1 MVSTDLTKNFHGEA
15 MIEYTAIGVVHSPF
29 KEPAGTPIQAAGA
42 AAADV
47 EAVVEIYPQF
57 SEGLKDIEG
66 FSHLIIL
73 CHLHRVQPTG
83 LLVKPFLENELHGV
97 FATRSPGRPNPI
109 GFSVVRLDK
118 VEGRLLRVRGVD
130 ILDQTPVLDIKPYIG
145 EFDCREAERVGWL
158 ANNLHKLHE
167 TKDDGRFAK

>member
-1 MVSTDLTKNFHGEA
+1 
-15 MIEYTAIGVVHSPF
+15 MIQYSAIGIVHSPF
-29 KEPAGTPIQAAGA
+29 KEPAGTPIQSTGA

-57 SEGLKDIEG
+57 SEGLKDIDG
-66 FSHLIIL
+66 FSHLILL
-73 CHLHRVQPTG
+73 CHMHRIQSTG
-83 LLVKPFLENELHGV
+83 LLVKPFLGNELHGV

-145 EFDCREAERVGWL
+145 EFDCRETERVGWF
-158 ANNLHKLHE
+158 ADNLHKLHE